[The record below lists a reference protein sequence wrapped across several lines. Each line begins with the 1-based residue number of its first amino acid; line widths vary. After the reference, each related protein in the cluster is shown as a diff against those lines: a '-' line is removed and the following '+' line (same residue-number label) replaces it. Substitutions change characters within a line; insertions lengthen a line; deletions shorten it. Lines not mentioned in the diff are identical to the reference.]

1 MVKKK
6 ISDEKC
12 TQIITQN
19 GTYSKKKTLKKH
31 KSKIKRYGKRHCMIS
46 LIQSSKL
53 ILEQKIAVIP
63 LPAPSL
69 TLCPQGPGMGSELPD
84 SWGGG
89 VEET

>member
-1 MVKKK
+1 MKSVLKLLPRTEY
-6 ISDEKC
+6 IR
-12 TQIITQN
+12 
-19 GTYSKKKTLKKH
+19 KKTLKKH

-46 LIQSSKL
+46 LIQNSKL
-53 ILEQKIAVIP
+53 ILEQKTAVIL

-69 TLCPQGPGMGSELPD
+69 TLCPQGPGTGSELPD

>member
-1 MVKKK
+1 
-6 ISDEKC
+6 
-12 TQIITQN
+12 
-19 GTYSKKKTLKKH
+19 
-31 KSKIKRYGKRHCMIS
+31 MIS

-53 ILEQKIAVIP
+53 ILEQKTAVIP